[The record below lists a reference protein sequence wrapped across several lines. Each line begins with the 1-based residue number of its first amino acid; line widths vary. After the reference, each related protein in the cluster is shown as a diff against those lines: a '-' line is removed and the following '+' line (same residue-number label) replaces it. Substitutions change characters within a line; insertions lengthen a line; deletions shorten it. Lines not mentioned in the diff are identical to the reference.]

1 MSVSR
6 TRFILGLQP
15 RLVLAARAGPALA
28 ARRLI
33 SSSSCTGAQHH
44 HHHREP
50 LESLTSNIDQRHMPS
65 APLDPDAQLAAYR
78 DGPSALDKA
87 VHLFF
92 FTEIIRGNYPAALS
106 LPLCCAGELTYSL
119 VHAHRH
125 VDRAGELFPPPVH
138 HHVPVREGPSVAPFP
153 RRACPAEVPQWR
165 GAVHRCVNS
174 PGVCSRAIYAVLN
187 WM

>member
-1 MSVSR
+1 MRLRVWRALIGRRPCDQRDPHLSGAWVSETPTSPHLVAAGPAAHALSALMSVSR

-15 RLVLAARAGPALA
+15 RLVLATRAGPALA

-33 SSSSCTGAQHH
+33 SSSSCTGAQHQH

-50 LESLTSNIDQRHMPS
+50 LETLTSKIDERHTPS
-65 APLDPDAQLAAYR
+65 APPDPDAQLAAYR

-106 LPLCCAGELTYSL
+106 LPP
-119 VHAHRH
+119 
-125 VDRAGELFPPPVH
+125 RA
-138 HHVPVREGPSVAPFP
+138 AP
-153 RRACPAEVPQWR
+153 A
-165 GAVHRCVNS
+165 S
-174 PGVCSRAIYAVLN
+174 
-187 WM
+187 